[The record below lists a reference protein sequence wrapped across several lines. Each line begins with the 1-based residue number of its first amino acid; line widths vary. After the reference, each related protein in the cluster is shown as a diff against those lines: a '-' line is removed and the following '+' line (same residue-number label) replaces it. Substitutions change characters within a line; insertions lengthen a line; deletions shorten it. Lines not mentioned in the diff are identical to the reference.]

1 VPTPQAVDAGERDAL
16 SAFVK
21 FMRAYESLRARLEP
35 AITEHG
41 VTTTQFGVLE
51 ALSHLGPMNQRRL
64 GEKILTSTGNLT
76 TVLDNLER
84 DGLVERAPVEGDRRQ
99 NLVQLTE
106 RGKRRIEKIFPQQAR
121 AIVRELGVLTR
132 QEQKTL
138 GALCRKLGLGGTS

>member
-1 VPTPQAVDAGERDAL
+1 
-16 SAFVK
+16 
-21 FMRAYESLRARLEP
+21 
-35 AITEHG
+35 
-41 VTTTQFGVLE
+41 
-51 ALSHLGPMNQRRL
+51 MNQRRL
-64 GEKILTSTGNLT
+64 GEKILTSKGNLT